1 MWLVVRWSLLA
12 QVIQLDEVDTP
23 RGAATQFG
31 ARARTLVRVALF
43 TLIVAGGGLILGPF
57 VGGLLLLATSAAF
70 NVVNLIAGVVYT
82 VTMPFVAIATTYL
95 YYDLKTRSVLKSRE
109 VVVTGPLP
117 AEICAVARRHGA
129 RYRRRS

>member
-1 MWLVVRWSLLA
+1 M
-12 QVIQLDEVDTP
+12 
-23 RGAATQFG
+23 RGHWW
-31 ARARTLVRVALF
+31 RVALF
-43 TLIVAGGGLILGPF
+43 TLIVAGGGLILGPL

-70 NVVNLIAGVVYT
+70 NVVNLIAGVVYM

-117 AEICAVARRHGA
+117 AEI
-129 RYRRRS
+129 